1 MRTKILSAFWSVWYK
16 VFDLLNYLDSK
27 FEKKDGV

>member
-1 MRTKILSAFWSVWYK
+1 MRTKILSLLWTAWYK
-16 VFDLLNYLDSK
+16 VFDLLNYFDSK